1 MIAVG
6 PVVTLRRPRAESYP
20 MADAIA
26 ESCLLGEDAP
36 AGFLELSLLA
46 VEPIL
51 RAPTQ
56 PLATTE
62 TRTVPAA
69 PRQGDPQP
77 PARETLLV
85 ADDEEMVR
93 RLAARMLAML
103 GYRVLEARSGQEAV
117 RLLRRGAHRIN
128 GVLTDVAMPGIGGH
142 ELGETI
148 ARCWPQIR
156 VLYMSGFAARRMVNQ
171 GELDPRNPFI
181 QKPFTSEQL
190 GRKIRELFTDPV
202 EQ

>member
-1 MIAVG
+1 M
-6 PVVTLRRPRAESYP
+6 
-20 MADAIA
+20 
-26 ESCLLGEDAP
+26 
-36 AGFLELSLLA
+36 
-46 VEPIL
+46 
-51 RAPTQ
+51 
-56 PLATTE
+56 
-62 TRTVPAA
+62 PAA

-85 ADDEEMVR
+85 VDDEEMVR
-93 RLAARMLAML
+93 RLAARMLALL

-128 GVLTDVAMPGIGGH
+128 GVLTDVAMPGIGGR